1 MGGTIITAL
10 KNEVSTC
17 RNMYYDRENRVMVNQ
32 SVSEFYNQFLLK
44 IYALPQ
50 DVTFPLDIAA
60 TFFNNLSPDA
70 REFLI

>member
-1 MGGTIITAL
+1 
-10 KNEVSTC
+10 
-17 RNMYYDRENRVMVNQ
+17 MYYDRENRVMVNQ